1 MKKIILFAIIIASAL
16 SVNSCTTQSE
26 KEENS
31 ENSTVVTEIE
41 ETKSKPEPYLVNN
54 TVYIETTGAGFKV
67 AEACVRLKSRCDK
80 KVNVG
85 VAAYARGKRVGDS
98 YITIDKGDISG
109 CDNIRLHGFAGWFEE
124 KIPSTVSI
132 KITSIF

>member
-41 ETKSKPEPYLVNN
+41 ETEEINQLSSKLPSPWPLV
-54 TVYIETTGAGFKV
+54 IM
-67 AEACVRLKSRCDK
+67 CCRR
-80 KVNVG
+80 
-85 VAAYARGKRVGDS
+85 
-98 YITIDKGDISG
+98 
-109 CDNIRLHGFAGWFEE
+109 
-124 KIPSTVSI
+124 
-132 KITSIF
+132 